1 MLLLL
6 LMFLMLLLL
15 MVLLP
20 LYGSTTAASVGVL
33 AAADSAVVDGQP
45 KQKLL
50 DRLVEDACPPHHEV
64 CGRLLREEVP
74 VQTRSPKVMDHLRA
88 AIRLCNSTV
97 VVVVMVEVVVVV
109 DFWEI
114 LLSLG
119 FWAGPMSGVLNC

>member
-20 LYGSTTAASVGVL
+20 LYGSTTAACVGVL
-33 AAADSAVVDGQP
+33 AAADSA
-45 KQKLL
+45 KQKLRL
-50 DRLVEDACPPHHEV
+50 DPLAEDAVARIDEV
-64 CGRLLREEVP
+64 PGALFREESAMVP
-74 VQTRSPKVMDHLRA
+74 RGGEVLDHLVA

-97 VVVVMVEVVVVV
+97 VVVVMVEVVEVVV
-109 DFWEI
+109 VVGLWKI